1 MEEGITSDVGHS
13 DADSGHVT
21 GGDIQ
26 GRESLAEQ
34 IRHSF
39 SCKDVDIRTYSPL
52 TMAYIGDA
60 IYDLV
65 IRTVVVERG
74 NRPAND
80 LHRQTTRYVKASIQ
94 AEMIEALADVL
105 TEEEAGIY
113 RWGCNARFYTKAKNA
128 TVREYRRATGMEA
141 LMGYLYLTGHME
153 RLLELVREGIA
164 RVGME
169 I

>member
-1 MEEGITSDVGHS
+1 MEEGITLDIGHP
-13 DADSGHVT
+13 DTGPDNAADRDMRAG
-21 GGDIQ
+21 
-26 GRESLAEQ
+26 ESLAEQ
-34 IRHSF
+34 IRRSF
-39 SCKDVDIRTYSPL
+39 SCKDVDIRSYSPL

-80 LHRQTTRYVKASIQ
+80 LHRQTTRYVKANTQ

-113 RWGCNARFYTKAKNA
+113 RWGCNAKFYTKAKNA
-128 TVREYRRATGMEA
+128 TVKEYRRATGMEA

>member
-1 MEEGITSDVGHS
+1 MEEG
-13 DADSGHVT
+13 
-21 GGDIQ
+21 
-26 GRESLAEQ
+26 LNLPEQ
-34 IRHSF
+34 IRRSF
-39 SCKDVDIRTYSPL
+39 SCREVDIRTYSPL

-65 IRTVVVERG
+65 IRTAVVERG

-80 LHRQTTRYVKASIQ
+80 LHRHTTQYVKAGTQ

-113 RWGCNARFYTKAKNA
+113 RWGRNAKFYTKAKNA
-128 TVREYRRATGMEA
+128 TVGEYRKATGMEA
-141 LMGYLYLTGHME
+141 LMGYLYLTGRME

-164 RVGME
+164 RLGME